1 MKDRYAFIVSDR
13 TGITAQ
19 TMGHMLLSQF
29 PTIKFKTVS
38 LPFTDTDEKAQ
49 QAVRQINSA
58 AGKDDEPPLIFATL
72 VNDKI
77 REIISRSN
85 GVFFDMIDQF
95 IQPLEKELGIESS
108 HAIGSSHGV
117 VDPEKYTSRIAA
129 VNFAVRTDDGVHLS
143 SYNQAAVII
152 IGVSRTGK
160 TPTSLYLSLHFG
172 IYVANYP
179 LTPADLDTGRLP
191 SSIEKYRDKLFGL
204 SIDPER
210 LAQIRQERFAQGR
223 YAQFKQC
230 KYEVSQAEAM
240 FRQENV
246 PYVNTTSK
254 SIEELATTIIHR
266 ADLKRDLI

>member
-1 MKDRYAFIVSDR
+1 MKERYAFIVSDR

-29 PTIKFKTVS
+29 PAIKFKTVS
-38 LPFTDTDEKAQ
+38 LPFTDNDEKAQ
-49 QAVRQINSA
+49 QAVHQINSA
-58 AGKDDEPPLIFATL
+58 ARKNNESPLIFATL
-72 VNDKI
+72 VDAKI
-77 REIISRSN
+77 RQIISSSN

-117 VDPEKYTSRIAA
+117 VDPEKYTHRIAA
-129 VNFAVRTDDGVHLS
+129 VNYAVRTDDGVHVS
-143 SYNQAAVII
+143 AYDQASVII
-152 IGVSRTGK
+152 VGVSRTGK

-179 LTPADLDTGRLP
+179 LTPSDLDSGQLP
-191 SSIEKYRDKLFGL
+191 SPVEKYRDKLFGL
-204 SIDPER
+204 TIEPER
-210 LAQIRQERFAQGR
+210 LAQIRQERFAKGR
-223 YAQFKQC
+223 YAQLKQC
-230 KYEVSQAEAM
+230 NYEVSKAEAM
-240 FRQENV
+240 FRQENI

-254 SIEELATTIIHR
+254 SIEELAATIIHR

>member
-1 MKDRYAFIVSDR
+1 MKERYAFIVSDR

-58 AGKDDEPPLIFATL
+58 AGKDDAPPLIFATL
-72 VNDKI
+72 VDDKI

-108 HAIGSSHGV
+108 HAVGSSHGV

-143 SYNQAAVII
+143 SYNQAAVVI

-172 IYVANYP
+172 IYVANFP
-179 LTPADLDTGRLP
+179 LTPGDLDAGRLP
-191 SSIEKYRDKLFGL
+191 SPIEKYRDKLFGL

-210 LAQIRQERFAQGR
+210 LAQIRQERFPKGR
-223 YAQFKQC
+223 YAQLKQC

-240 FRQENV
+240 FRQENI

-254 SIEELATTIIHR
+254 SIEEIATTIIHR